1 MHAFAPVPVRSLA
14 EAGVLIR
21 HVAAVQVELYTVD
34 MLRKIVLKAAG
45 QKTDDVLKNEQNAVV
60 APLPCLMCS
69 FRLRVVL

>member
-1 MHAFAPVPVRSLA
+1 
-14 EAGVLIR
+14 
-21 HVAAVQVELYTVD
+21 VQVELYTVD

-45 QKTDDVLKNEQNAVV
+45 QKTDDVLKKEQNAVV